1 MRLEQ
6 FLAAHAL
13 RFPSKTAVK
22 CGKQSLTYAELLA
35 TSRSLAAGMRR
46 AGVGPGDRVV
56 VYLPNCVEIAQ
67 VLYAAFWLGALVI
80 PVNTRNTV
88 RELAYF
94 ARDSQARMLVFH
106 ADDAANI
113 DAVQEEFRGLLRVV
127 VGDGSGHTDGADGP
141 GQGAGDA
148 AGHAQ
153 SLAALMRP
161 SDERLPDPPLHPD
174 DAMIMYTSGTT
185 GQPKGAILTHANFV
199 IGNAF
204 ANAVEWGITAQDVF
218 LVTTPLAHRTGL
230 ARLMNSMGLGATLV
244 VMERF
249 DAQQAVDTIEREG
262 VTAAGMVPTVA
273 RMLMPVLEEQAARCA
288 SLRHIIVTG
297 EAFPVELKRRM
308 IEKLP
313 RARLHSFFA
322 MTEVGSV
329 TVLNHEEQ
337 FTHPGSVGRVSP
349 GVEVKLVDDRGQQVS
364 VDDVGEILVRA
375 GEAGRFTTMRGYF
388 GRPEA
393 TAETIVEGWVH
404 TGDMGRFDS
413 DGYLYIVDRKKDMV
427 LSGGFNIYTK
437 EVEQALAEHPAVA
450 DVAVVGVP
458 DSIYGEA
465 VAAFIELRPDAAL
478 TVEAIQAHA
487 RERIASYKKPKH
499 VFFVETL
506 PRSGVGKVLKRDLRE
521 MALARLVR
529 AA

>member
-13 RFPSKTAVK
+13 RFPAKTAVK
-22 CGKQSLTYAELLA
+22 CGTRSLTYAELLA

-46 AGVGPGDRVV
+46 SGVGPGDRVV
-56 VYLPNCVEIAQ
+56 VYLPNCVEIVQ

-80 PVNTRNTV
+80 PVNTRNTP

-94 ARDSQARMLVFH
+94 AHDSQARMLVFH
-106 ADDAANI
+106 ANDAPGL
-113 DAVQEEFRGLLRVV
+113 DAIGAEFKGMRRVV
-127 VGDGSGHTDGADGP
+127 VGGAA
-141 GQGAGDA
+141 QDA
-148 AGHAQ
+148 EA
-153 SLAALMRP
+153 LATLMRP
-161 SDERLPDPPLHPD
+161 SDERLPDAPLHPD
-174 DAMIMYTSGTT
+174 DAMILYTSGTT

-204 ANAVEWGITAQDVF
+204 VNAVEWGITAQDVF

-273 RMLMPVLEEQAARCA
+273 RMLMPILEAQAARCA

-297 EAFPVELKRRM
+297 EAFPIELKRRM

-313 RARLHSFFA
+313 HARLHSFFA

-337 FTHPGSVGRVSP
+337 FTHPASVGRVTP
-349 GVEVKLVDDRGQQVS
+349 GVEVKLVDERGQQVS

-393 TAETIVEGWVH
+393 TAETIVDGWVH

-458 DSIYGEA
+458 DPIYGEA
-465 VAAFIELRPDAAL
+465 VAAFIELRPGATLSA
-478 TVEAIQAHA
+478 EAVQAHA
-487 RERIASYKKPKH
+487 RERIASYKKPRH
-499 VFFVETL
+499 VFFVDAL

-521 MALARLVR
+521 IALSRMVQ

>member
-13 RFPSKTAVK
+13 RFPTKTAVK
-22 CGKQSLTYAELLA
+22 CGSRSLTYAELLA

-46 AGVGPGDRVV
+46 SGVGPGDRVV

-67 VLYAAFWLGALVI
+67 VLYAAFWLGALAI
-80 PVNTRNTV
+80 PVNTRNTP

-94 ARDSQARMLVFH
+94 AQDSQARMLVFH
-106 ADDAANI
+106 ASDAPGL
-113 DAVQEEFRGLLRVV
+113 DAVGDEFKGMRRVV
-127 VGDGSGHTDGADGP
+127 VGGA
-141 GQGAGDA
+141 AHDA
-148 AGHAQ
+148 EA
-153 SLAALMRP
+153 LATLMRP
-161 SDERLPDPPLHPD
+161 SDERLPDAPLHPD
-174 DAMIMYTSGTT
+174 DAMILYTSGTT

-204 ANAVEWGITAQDVF
+204 VNAVEWGITAEDVF

-249 DAQQAVDTIEREG
+249 DAQQAVDTIERER

-273 RMLMPVLEEQAARCA
+273 RMLMPVLEEQASRCA

-297 EAFPVELKRRM
+297 EAFPIELKRRM

-313 RARLHSFFA
+313 HARLHSFFA

-337 FTHPGSVGRVSP
+337 FTHPASVGRVTP
-349 GVEVKLVDDRGQQVS
+349 GVEVKLVDERGQQVS

-393 TAETIVEGWVH
+393 TAETIVDGWVH

-437 EVEQALAEHPAVA
+437 EVEQALAEHPGVA

-458 DSIYGEA
+458 DPIYGEA
-465 VAAFIELRPDAAL
+465 VAAFIELRPGATLSA
-478 TVEAIQAHA
+478 EAVQAHA

-521 MALARLVR
+521 IAVSRMVQ

>member
-13 RFPSKTAVK
+13 RFPTKIAVK
-22 CGKQSLTYAELLA
+22 CGDQSLTYAELLA
-35 TSRSLAAGMRR
+35 TSRSLAAGLRR
-46 AGVGPGDRVV
+46 SGVGPGDRVV
-56 VYLPNCVEIAQ
+56 VYLPNCLEIAQ
-67 VLYAAFWLGALVI
+67 VLYAAFWLGAVVI
-80 PVNTRNTV
+80 PVNTRSTP

-106 ADDAANI
+106 ADDASAI
-113 DAVQEEFRGLLRVV
+113 DAIAKDLPDMRRVA
-127 VGDGSGHTDGADGP
+127 VGGAVP
-141 GQGAGDA
+141 GAE
-148 AGHAQ
+148 
-153 SLAALMRP
+153 SLATLMRP
-161 SDERLPDPPLHPD
+161 SDERLPDAPLHPD

-185 GQPKGAILTHANFV
+185 GKPKGAILTHANFV

-204 ANAVEWGITAQDVF
+204 VNAVEWGITGDDVF

-249 DAQQAVDTIEREG
+249 DAQQAVDTIERER

-273 RMLMPVLEEQAARCA
+273 RMLMPILETQAPRCA

-297 EAFPVELKRRM
+297 EAFPIELKRRM

-329 TVLNHEEQ
+329 TALNHEEQ
-337 FTHPGSVGRVSP
+337 FTHPASVGRVTP
-349 GVEVKLVDDRGQQVS
+349 GVEVKLVDERGQQVS

-393 TAETIVEGWVH
+393 TAETIVDGWVH

-437 EVEQALAEHPAVA
+437 EVEQALAEHPSVA

-458 DSIYGEA
+458 DPIYGEA
-465 VAAFIELRPDAAL
+465 VAAFIELRPGMTLSVDE
-478 TVEAIQAHA
+478 VQAHA

-499 VFFVETL
+499 VFFVDEL
-506 PRSGVGKVLKRDLRE
+506 PRSGVGKVLKRDLRGI
-521 MALARLVR
+521 AVSRLEQ

>member
-13 RFPSKTAVK
+13 RFPGKTAVK
-22 CGKQSLTYAELLA
+22 CGDRSLTYAELLA

-56 VYLPNCVEIAQ
+56 VYLPNCIEIAQ

-80 PVNTRNTV
+80 PVNTRNTP

-94 ARDSQARMLVFH
+94 ARDSQACMLVFH
-106 ADDAANI
+106 ADDAPAI
-113 DAVQEEFRGLLRVV
+113 DALGDGLRGLRRVV
-127 VGDGSGHTDGADGP
+127 VDGA
-141 GQGAGDA
+141 AHDA
-148 AGHAQ
+148 QA
-153 SLAALMRP
+153 LATLMRP
-161 SDERLPDPPLHPD
+161 SDERLPDVPLHPD
-174 DAMIMYTSGTT
+174 DAMILYTSGTT

-204 ANAVEWGITAQDVF
+204 INAVEWGITSDDVF

-249 DAQQAVDTIEREG
+249 DARQAVDIIEREY

-273 RMLMPVLEEQAARCA
+273 RMLMPILEEQASRCA
-288 SLRHIIVTG
+288 TLRHIIVTG
-297 EAFPVELKRRM
+297 EAFPIELKRRM
-308 IEKLP
+308 IERLP
-313 RARLHSFFA
+313 GARLHSFFA

-337 FTHPGSVGRVSP
+337 FTHPGSVGRVTP
-349 GVEVKLVDDRGQQVS
+349 GVEVKLVDERGQRVS

-375 GEAGRFTTMRGYF
+375 GEAGRFTTMRGYY

-393 TAETIVEGWVH
+393 TAETIVDGWVH

-458 DSIYGEA
+458 DPIYGEA
-465 VAAFIELRPDAAL
+465 VAAFIELCPGATL
-478 TVEAIQAHA
+478 SVEAVQAHA

-499 VFFVETL
+499 VFFVEAL

-521 MALARLVR
+521 IALSRMVQ

>member
-13 RFPSKTAVK
+13 RFPTKIAVK
-22 CGKQSLTYAELLA
+22 CGDQSLTYAELLA
-35 TSRSLAAGMRR
+35 TSRSLAAGLRR

-56 VYLPNCVEIAQ
+56 VYLPNCLEIAQ

-80 PVNTRNTV
+80 PVNTRSTP

-106 ADDAANI
+106 A
-113 DAVQEEFRGLLRVV
+113 
-127 VGDGSGHTDGADGP
+127 
-141 GQGAGDA
+141 GDA
-148 AGHAQ
+148 PALDAIARDMPDLRRVAVGGAVPGAEP
-153 SLAALMRP
+153 LATLMRP
-161 SDERLPDPPLHPD
+161 SDERLPDAPLHPD
-174 DAMIMYTSGTT
+174 DAMILYTSGTT
-185 GQPKGAILTHANFV
+185 GKPKGAILTHANFV

-204 ANAVEWGITAQDVF
+204 VNAVEWGITAEDVF

-249 DAQQAVDTIEREG
+249 DAQQAVDTIERER

-273 RMLMPVLEEQAARCA
+273 RMLMPILEQQASRCA

-297 EAFPVELKRRM
+297 EAFPIELKRRM

-337 FTHPGSVGRVSP
+337 FTHPASVGRVTP
-349 GVEVKLVDDRGQQVS
+349 GVEVKLVDERGQQVS

-393 TAETIVEGWVH
+393 TAETIVDGWVH

-437 EVEQALAEHPAVA
+437 EVEQALAEHPSVA

-458 DSIYGEA
+458 DPIYGEA
-465 VAAFIELRPDAAL
+465 VAAFIELRPGMTLNADE
-478 TVEAIQAHA
+478 VQAHA

-499 VFFVETL
+499 VFFVDEL
-506 PRSGVGKVLKRDLRE
+506 PRSGVGKVLKRDLRGIA
-521 MALARLVR
+521 MARLEQ

>member
-22 CGKQSLTYAELLA
+22 CGSRALTYAELLS

-46 AGVGPGDRVV
+46 SGVGPGDRVV

-67 VLYAAFWLGALVI
+67 VLYAAFWLGAVVI
-80 PVNTRNTV
+80 PVNTRNTL

-94 ARDSQARMLVFH
+94 AQDSQARMLVLH

-113 DAVQEEFRGLLRVV
+113 DAVGEEFKGMLRVV
-127 VGDGSGHTDGADGP
+127 VGERDDKGKAAA
-141 GQGAGDA
+141 AGDTQA
-148 AGHAQ
+148 
-153 SLAALMRP
+153 LAALMRP
-161 SDERLPDPPLHPD
+161 SDERLPDAPLHPD

-204 ANAVEWGITAQDVF
+204 ANAVEWGITARDVF

-297 EAFPVELKRRM
+297 EAFPIELKRRM
-308 IEKLP
+308 IAKLP
-313 RARLHSFFA
+313 QARLHSFFA

-349 GVEVKLVDDRGQQVS
+349 GVEVKLVDERGQQVS

-393 TAETIVEGWVH
+393 TAETIVDGWVH

-458 DSIYGEA
+458 DPIYGEA
-465 VAAFIELRPDAAL
+465 VAAFIELRPGATLSA
-478 TVEAIQAHA
+478 EAIQAHA

-499 VFFVETL
+499 VFFVEAL

-521 MALARLVR
+521 MALSRLVR

>member
-46 AGVGPGDRVV
+46 AGVGAGDRVV

-67 VLYAAFWLGALVI
+67 VLYAAFWLGAVVI

-113 DAVQEEFRGLLRVV
+113 DAVREEFKGMLRVV
-127 VGDGSGHTDGADGP
+127 VGDVTDGAS
-141 GQGAGDA
+141 Q
-148 AGHAQ
+148 AQ

-161 SDERLPDPPLHPD
+161 SDERLPDAPLHPD

-249 DAQQAVDTIEREG
+249 DAQQAVDTIERER

-297 EAFPVELKRRM
+297 EAFPIELKRRM

-313 RARLHSFFA
+313 QARLHSFFA

-393 TAETIVEGWVH
+393 SAETIVDGWVH

-465 VAAFIELRPDAAL
+465 VAAFIELRPGAAL
-478 TVEAIQAHA
+478 TVEAVQAHA